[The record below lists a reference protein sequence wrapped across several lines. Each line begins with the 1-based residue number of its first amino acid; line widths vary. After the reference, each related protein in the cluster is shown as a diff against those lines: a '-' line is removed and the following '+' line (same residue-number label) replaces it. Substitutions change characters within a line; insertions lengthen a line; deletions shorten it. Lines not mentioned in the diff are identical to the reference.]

1 MKIDS
6 FDVNLSSSRTYTES
20 HFQEIT
26 HEFAFVD
33 LMDLKL
39 GNQQETVREAEG
51 VEPEISQVAGRGSQW
66 YQPVMVGGRPAVN
79 LSDQFLGELQK
90 MRQVMD
96 SIMDNF
102 RNMMGQGCRCNLDQ
116 VNQVYAMPM
125 GRGNRA
131 HYVAWEYTQTQS
143 YTYTESEQ
151 TRVQANGI
159 VKTADN
165 REIDF
170 SMDMEMSRSFIS
182 ETYFSKTQTGYAL
195 VDPLVVS
202 TDVDTPMLFGG
213 QFSFDLDLDPDN
225 GLEEM
230 SMPAPGFGFLSLD
243 LNKDGKINDG
253 SELFGPT
260 TGDGFKEL
268 SAYDL
273 DHNNWIDENDAIFDE
288 LTLWEQDHDNGMT
301 LTRIKDAGIGAIYLA
316 SVASPFD
323 LKNQENDLLARVG
336 KTSIA
341 LSETGEVLPVQEVD
355 WKV

>member
-26 HEFAFVD
+26 HKFSFVD

-39 GNQQETVREAEG
+39 ENQQEPVRE
-51 VEPEISQVAGRGSQW
+51 VEDVGPGILQVAGGGSPW

-79 LSDQFLGELQK
+79 LSDQFVSELQK

-96 SIMDNF
+96 SIMDSF
-102 RNMMGQGCRCNLDQ
+102 RNMMGHCRCSLDQ
-116 VNQVYAMPM
+116 VNQVYAMPI
-125 GRGNRA
+125 GRTDRSR
-131 HYVAWEYTQTQS
+131 YVAWEYTQTQTR
-143 YTYTESEQ
+143 TYTESEQ

-159 VKTADN
+159 VRTADN

-170 SMDMEMSRSFIS
+170 SMDMEMSRSFLK
-182 ETYFSKTQTGYAL
+182 EEYFSRTEAGYAL
-195 VDPLVVS
+195 IDPLVVGA
-202 TDVDTPMLFGG
+202 DVDTPMLFGG

-268 SAYDL
+268 AAYDL
-273 DHNNWIDENDAIFDE
+273 DHNNWIDENDAVFDA
-288 LTLWEQDHDNGMT
+288 LTLWEPDQDNGMT

-323 LKNQENDLLARVG
+323 LKNQDNELLARVG

-341 LSETGEVLPVQEVD
+341 LSEAGEVLPVQEVD